1 MEEKKY
7 TFKSI
12 PRLLDMIEPS
22 QKAKYYCQ
30 MRIYCQMLIDTLTKE
45 GYNTDA
51 KIVDECLKRMNG
63 EKVGMATMD
72 EEIKI

>member
-22 QKAKYYCQ
+22 KKAKYYCQ
-30 MRIYCQMLIDTLTKE
+30 RLIDTLKEE
-45 GYNTDA
+45 GYTTDA
-51 KIVDECLKRMNG
+51 KIVGDCLKMMNG